1 MPSLRVQDD
10 LSRIFN
16 HLAETSRRYRV
27 PVTVVVLPNRDQVFG
42 RAGFGFQDT
51 LAQLS
56 RRAGLDFLDAR
67 QPFVDASDKLSL
79 FVPDWHFPGRGNALL
94 VQELVEHDKRRA
106 PRP

>member
-1 MPSLRVQDD
+1 MQDD
-10 LSRIFN
+10 LSRILN

-27 PVTVVVLPNRDQVFG
+27 PVTVVALPDRNQVFG

-56 RRAGLDFLDAR
+56 QRAGLDFLDAR

-79 FVPDWHFPGRGNALL
+79 FVPDWHFTERGNALL
-94 VQELVEHDKRRA
+94 VRELAAHDKARA
-106 PRP
+106 GKPVKTP